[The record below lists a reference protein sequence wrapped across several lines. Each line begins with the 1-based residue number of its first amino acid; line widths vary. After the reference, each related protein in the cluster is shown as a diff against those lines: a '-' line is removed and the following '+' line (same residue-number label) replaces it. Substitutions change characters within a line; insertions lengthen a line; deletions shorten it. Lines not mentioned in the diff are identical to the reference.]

1 MGLFDK
7 KEPCAICGGKVSGLF
22 PWSIEGRI
30 VCNGCSG
37 YASQPKEFMENL
49 AAEGFEEYMAFCR
62 ENALLKQQFQTTQQ
76 IDFGLLDDKF
86 LFDTNNRLLCMDKKL
101 KKPVFEGWRIKSF
114 EIREDQQ
121 LLFSGSA
128 EGLVRYTSTVTERVM
143 ALAPQI
149 EQLRMQIQMRHEME
163 RMRESQKDEN
173 GNSVNSGYS
182 SLPNIEIPVPFKIFL
197 VEIHF
202 EHPYWPLFKADKSA
216 PSFDSDEPDV
226 NNYLRS
232 YDSDVQ
238 LMEDLARALKEVA
251 FPDAPERTA
260 AAGST
265 AAAGG
270 GGVSAPGV
278 TVDTVEELK
287 RLKELV
293 DMGILTEEEFTAKK
307 RQVLGI

>member
-22 PWSIEGRI
+22 PWRI
-30 VCNGCSG
+30 GDRMVCNECSG
-37 YASQPKEFMENL
+37 YASQPKEFMESL
-49 AAEGFEEYMAFCR
+49 TAEGFEEYMAFSR
-62 ENALLKQQFQTTQQ
+62 ENALLKKQFQITLQL
-76 IDFGLLDDKF
+76 DFGWLDDKF

-101 KKPVFEGWRIKSF
+101 RKPVFEGRQIKSF

-128 EGLVRYTSTVTERVM
+128 EGLVRYTSTVPERVM

-149 EQLRMQIQMRHEME
+149 EQLKMQIQMRREME
-163 RMRESQKDEN
+163 RMKESMKDEN
-173 GNSVNSGYS
+173 GSSGYVS
-182 SLPNIEIPVPFKIFL
+182 QPDIELPVPFKNFL

-216 PSFDSDEPDV
+216 PGFDSDDPDV
-226 NNYLRS
+226 NSYLRS
-232 YDSDVQ
+232 YNNDVQ
-238 LMEDLARALKEVA
+238 LMEDLARALKELA

-260 AAGST
+260 SAAGT
-265 AAAGG
+265 AAAGS

-293 DMGILTEEEFTAKK
+293 DMGILTEEEFAAKK